1 MPRPAR
7 SSDREVTG
15 ERDGH
20 RGGRSILVGGEWWTG
35 TDVIRVIDP
44 YSGDTVATVAKA
56 GRDEIERALDAAV
69 SAFAATSMLPAHERS
84 RILRAVSDGIAADR
98 EGFATTL
105 VSETGKSIRD
115 ARVEADRAISTF
127 ALAAEEAG
135 RSSTRS

>member
-69 SAFAATSMLPAHERS
+69 SAFAATSMLPA
-84 RILRAVSDGIAADR
+84 A
-98 EGFATTL
+98 
-105 VSETGKSIRD
+105 
-115 ARVEADRAISTF
+115 
-127 ALAAEEAG
+127 
-135 RSSTRS
+135 